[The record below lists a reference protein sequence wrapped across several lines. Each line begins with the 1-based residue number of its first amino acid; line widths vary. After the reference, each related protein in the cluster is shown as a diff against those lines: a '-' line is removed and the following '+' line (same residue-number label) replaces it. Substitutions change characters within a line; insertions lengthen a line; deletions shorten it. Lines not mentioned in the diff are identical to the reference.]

1 MSEKAEKIKQ
11 LFNDYVVPSYGRFDL
26 VLDHAQGSYVWDA
39 DGKRYLDMGAGIAVC
54 SLGHAHPELAAT
66 LAEQA
71 RKLIHI
77 SNLYY
82 HEGQGRLAQEIVS
95 RVGEGKCFF
104 ANSGG
109 EANEGLYKL
118 ARKFGNETGRY
129 EVITALHSFHGR
141 TLAGIAATGQD
152 KVKKGFDPIVE
163 GFKYIPYNDLKAAEA
178 AIGPKTA
185 AILIEGI
192 QGEGGITPA
201 DPEYLV
207 GLRKLCTERNILL
220 MMDEVQCGYYRSGSF
235 CSFQEILR
243 DHPEGKTFLP
253 DVFSMA
259 KGIASGFPMGAF
271 WVRKPYADLLGP
283 GSHATTFGGTPLA
296 CAVARKVLEVIE
308 RDHLAENVRKLG
320 ALMKKTVTELAVR
333 YPNVI
338 EKSRGMGFMQ
348 GFSLNVESPVF
359 KKSTLT
365 PSVQF
370 VNALKENGVLTVPA
384 GASVVR
390 LLPPLNLSAQEAEEA
405 MAKIEETAKEFNK
418 I

>member
-1 MSEKAEKIKQ
+1 M
-11 LFNDYVVPSYGRFDL
+11 
-26 VLDHAQGSYVWDA
+26 
-39 DGKRYLDMGAGIAVC
+39 
-54 SLGHAHPELAAT
+54 
-66 LAEQA
+66 
-71 RKLIHI
+71 
-77 SNLYY
+77 
-82 HEGQGRLAQEIVS
+82 
-95 RVGEGKCFF
+95 
-104 ANSGG
+104 
-109 EANEGLYKL
+109 
-118 ARKFGNETGRY
+118 
-129 EVITALHSFHGR
+129 
-141 TLAGIAATGQD
+141 
-152 KVKKGFDPIVE
+152 E

-201 DPEYLV
+201 DPEYLA

-333 YPNVI
+333 YPNVV
-338 EKSRGMGFMQ
+338 ERSRGMGFMQ
-348 GFSLNVESPVF
+348 GFSLNAESPVF
-359 KKSTLT
+359 KKSAAT

-405 MAKIEETAKEFNK
+405 MAKIEETAEEFNK

>member
-1 MSEKAEKIKQ
+1 
-11 LFNDYVVPSYGRFDL
+11 
-26 VLDHAQGSYVWDA
+26 
-39 DGKRYLDMGAGIAVC
+39 
-54 SLGHAHPELAAT
+54 
-66 LAEQA
+66 
-71 RKLIHI
+71 
-77 SNLYY
+77 
-82 HEGQGRLAQEIVS
+82 
-95 RVGEGKCFF
+95 
-104 ANSGG
+104 
-109 EANEGLYKL
+109 KL

-405 MAKIEETAKEFNK
+405 MVKIEETAKEFNK